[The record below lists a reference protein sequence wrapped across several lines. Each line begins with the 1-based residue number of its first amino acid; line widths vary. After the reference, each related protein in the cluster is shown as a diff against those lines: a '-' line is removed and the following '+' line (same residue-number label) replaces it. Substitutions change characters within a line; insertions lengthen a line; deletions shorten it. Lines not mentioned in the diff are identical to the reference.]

1 MTKKTRNFLLTV
13 FEYCLKEMC
22 LAKREGVLAL
32 EVDCYSD
39 SLTGNGKIIFNK
51 KVDVFISRLLRF
63 IVDAWYSTEGNLE
76 LLKYMSR
83 WTSKKTKTALQI
95 ASTCMDYLANGKK
108 PNTVLLPIGAYVGKK
123 NNEDFIDLY
132 KKVESGNEKL
142 SQKLVLTADQ
152 RKRIE
157 EVNVYFKMK
166 EAECELLFKKKY
178 EEVYAFH
185 ARVPELKKYYAIVH
199 LLYVRDKAIED
210 TPIFTIT
217 SLEST
222 AKRDSGSFFIEELP
236 VCYSL
241 LFFWNSCFCCD
252 RNIKEFMNI
261 TDDIPNKLEKFLDI
275 DYGMI
280 ICNG

>member
-1 MTKKTRNFLLTV
+1 MF
-13 FEYCLKEMC
+13 

-123 NNEDFIDLY
+123 NYKDFIDIY
-132 KKVESGNEKL
+132 KKGESENEKL

-166 EAECELLFKKKY
+166 EAECELLLKKKY
-178 EEVYAFH
+178 EEVCALH

-199 LLYVRDKAIED
+199 FLYVRYKANED
-210 TPIFTIT
+210 IPIFTIT

-222 AKRDSGSFFIEELP
+222 AKKDSKSYFIEELP

-241 LFFWNSCFCCD
+241 WFFWNSCSFYDC
-252 RNIKEFMNI
+252 NIQRFMTI
-261 TDDIPNKLEKFLDI
+261 TDDIPNKIEKFLDI
-275 DYGMI
+275 DYGMV